1 MSDEFQ
7 ECSTSKHKSIYS
19 VNLMKSNNQQESRGS
34 QRLKDQ
40 LLLWQVGSSYKDVS
54 EFSVFN
60 SVICWPVSSERL
72 TVICWLVSS
81 AEEAGHNTVQLE
93 CCLF

>member
-19 VNLMKSNNQQESRGS
+19 VNLVKSNNQQESRGS
-34 QRLKDQ
+34 QSLKDQ
-40 LLLWQVGSSYKDVS
+40 LLLMLWQVGSLYKDVS

-60 SVICWPVSSERL
+60 SVICWRVSSGKL
-72 TVICWLVSS
+72 TVICWRGGRRLKD
-81 AEEAGHNTVQLE
+81 LP
-93 CCLF
+93 

>member
-7 ECSTSKHKSIYS
+7 ECSKHKSIYS